1 MNYIPHIIN
10 EKTITAI
17 IDGEAKVVSS
27 SHRNFAKIK
36 KALITG
42 DFDSVPNLIDE
53 GNALVGIGGG
63 DIQVVGGVVK
73 YQGRDIPNYQAQKL
87 LSMLRDGRK
96 DIEPFKNFICRL
108 MENPSAR
115 AREEFARFMDFA
127 ELPFDSEGFVYA
139 YKGLNSDY
147 WSVRGNK
154 NTRVLKGKVNEQGQ
168 IYNGLGEEIEVDRRD
183 VDDDPSHYCSQGIH
197 LGSHLYAT
205 DWSRGKV
212 VLCKFDPKDVVSVP
226 LDCQGQKVRVCHYWV
241 VSDFVNDKPIDK
253 PVISKEGKLVE
264 TSKKTYGKNY
274 NRGHYYTKFYWFVKN
289 NGLNINDRDIVL
301 DEMVE
306 DGFTNEVIINELFD
320 KFILAEKI
328 SRYIKNKLRA
338 SPRDI
343 QKRFKSEQLSI
354 EQIVEIED
362 KFLDLI

>member
-96 DIEPFKNFICRL
+96 DIEPFKNFIRRL

-127 ELPFDSEGFVYA
+127 ELPFDSEGYVFA
-139 YKGLNSDY
+139 YKGLNGDY
-147 WSVRGNK
+147 WSIRGNK
-154 NTRVLKGKVNEQGQ
+154 NTRVLKGKVNEKGQ
-168 IYNGLGEEIEVDRRD
+168 IYNGLGEEIEIDRRD
-183 VDDDPSHYCSQGIH
+183 VDDDPSHYCGQGIH
-197 LGSHLYAT
+197 LGSHLYACG
-205 DWSRGKV
+205 WARGKV

-226 LDCQGQKVRVCHYWV
+226 LDCKGQKVRVSHYWSI
-241 VSDFVNDKPIDK
+241 SDFVNDKPIDK
-253 PVISKEGKLVE
+253 PVIEKTGKVSAPIAKSKGEKSQKDYEEHFLYIVPKYHITSDERDFILDCMAEEGLTDE
-264 TSKKTYGKNY
+264 S
-274 NRGHYYTKFYWFVKN
+274 
-289 NGLNINDRDIVL
+289 IIDRL
-301 DEMVE
+301 
-306 DGFTNEVIINELFD
+306 INELRV
-320 KFILAEKI
+320 AEKI
-328 SRYIKNKLRA
+328 ERYLAKRPDATFKN
-338 SPRDI
+338 I
-343 QKRFKSEQLSI
+343 QSALKSESLLQ
-354 EQIVEIED
+354 ED
-362 KFLDLI
+362 IKRICTKFGVS